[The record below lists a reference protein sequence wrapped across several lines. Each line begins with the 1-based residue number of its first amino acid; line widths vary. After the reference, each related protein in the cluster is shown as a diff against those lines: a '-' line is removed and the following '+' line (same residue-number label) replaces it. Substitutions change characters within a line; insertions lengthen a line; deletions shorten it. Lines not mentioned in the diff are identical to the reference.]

1 MGRVLQPFSYFE
13 PETLNEAGDLISAPN
28 AHLVAGGC
36 QLVRAIRLGR
46 HQPARLVNLSRIQG
60 LDDLTNDENGNLI
73 IGASATLSQ
82 IEESGLV
89 RENWHALE
97 DVFQRVIPQQVRNA
111 GTLAGNIA
119 AAVPNYDFPVALTA
133 LGAKVCC
140 EKLGTQREIPM
151 KDFYAA
157 PRRTQVEPGEIITS
171 LVLPSVSTGEG
182 SNLKS
187 ILKAR
192 RHQQDVQKINASVWV
207 KLNETSRVVEDA
219 RIVVGGCDYRPLRLN
234 GAEEFI
240 RGLTPDE
247 NTIIQL
253 GECAADQIEPLTD
266 HPWIEPVR
274 KSFVQAL
281 VHDAA
286 TSAHERAVQSIH
298 MQRSI

>member
-89 RENWHALE
+89 HENWHALE

-119 AAVPNYDFPVALTA
+119 AAVPYYDFPVALTA

-171 LVLPSVSTGEG
+171 LVLPSVSTREG

-192 RHQQDVQKINASVWV
+192 RHQQDVQKINASVWI

-219 RIVVGGCDYRPLRLN
+219 RIVVGGSPSCGSWPGGCR
-234 GAEEFI
+234 
-240 RGLTPDE
+240 
-247 NTIIQL
+247 
-253 GECAADQIEPLTD
+253 
-266 HPWIEPVR
+266 
-274 KSFVQAL
+274 
-281 VHDAA
+281 
-286 TSAHERAVQSIH
+286 
-298 MQRSI
+298 RSPGR